1 VIPIKTIPSIK
12 DVLNAPIVEA
22 TPRVEE
28 VTPSDDPTLSE
39 DVTNVP
45 DGESQVAVDAVRTGD
60 SELESPVA
68 AEKNV
73 ASDAADEPLLT
84 VENTPNVPL
93 SDDIEYEE
101 EEDDDE
107 DDDLEDGVSDDGDP
121 DEDEA
126 PVAVNPVAQ
135 VEAPPKEDDE
145 FTRCWKQLFETM
157 FKKNHLI
164 YYSLKDEVPRYE
176 NDTIFIEVKNNI
188 QKEQFEVN
196 KRAIAEYWR
205 NHFKLNIDDI
215 VIEANEHK
223 EVKKVIINSEDKL
236 NNMIEQN
243 AELPEFLRILKLR
256 IKE

>member
-1 VIPIKTIPSIK
+1 M
-12 DVLNAPIVEA
+12 NAPVAET

-28 VTPSDDPTLSE
+28 VTPSDEPSLSE
-39 DVTNVP
+39 DVTNMP
-45 DGESQVAVDAVRTGD
+45 DGESQVAMG
-60 SELESPVA
+60 VA
-68 AEKNV
+68 HADNPEPEPPT
-73 ASDAADEPLLT
+73 ADEVVVPTDSVNETLPT
-84 VENTPNVPL
+84 VEDTPDVTL

-101 EEDDDE
+101 EENDEDDELEDGISDDE
-107 DDDLEDGVSDDGDP
+107 DSDV
-121 DEDEA
+121 DETPVVMNPIA
-126 PVAVNPVAQ
+126 PVD
-135 VEAPPKEDDE
+135 APPKEDDE

-188 QKEQFEVN
+188 QKEQFEMN

-223 EVKKVIINSEDKL
+223 EIKKVIINSEDKL